1 LGIIGAKTHRE
12 RAAIEGIMLVWFVLT
27 GLSLAFVVVDIP
39 KTPESTVLKWAFVI
53 LALFT
58 GPFGAFFY
66 VLGCREPLNGTHER
80 YVSTTWR
87 QVLGSTTHCAAG
99 DGIGIIAGAAVGAH
113 LYLSPWG
120 DFALEYVSG
129 GAKVDQWS
137 GSNCAAAWRSN
148 NRPLVRLTLSEEGGV
163 GGGCMR
169 WRLMPRSDSSF
180 LLRVRAVVRQPVFSV
195 CTGTRFQR
203 FAGFRRLRVMC
214 ATNRRASRSSAL

>member
-1 LGIIGAKTHRE
+1 LIDFPDHRPKSRSWFRDQGHLGIIGAKTHRE

-99 DGIGIIAGAAVGAH
+99 DGVGIIAGAAVGAH
-113 LYLSPWG
+113 LHLSPWG
-120 DFALEYVSG
+120 DFALEYVLG
-129 GAKVDQWS
+129 FGFGWAFFQAFAMRDM
-137 GSNCAAAWRSN
+137 
-148 NRPLVRLTLSEEGGV
+148 V
-163 GGGCMR
+163 GGSYT
-169 WRLMPRSDSSF
+169 RSLKETF
-180 LLRVRAVVRQPVFSV
+180 IPELLSMNLLIVRHQHS
-195 CTGTRFQR
+195 
-203 FAGFRRLRVMC
+203 
-214 ATNRRASRSSAL
+214 